1 VQKVPDI
8 PAELNGP
15 ESKDQH
21 DSASDATVCAEI
33 VLTAF
38 LLLFREDAFFFLC
51 REQLGRAL
59 LRIHQ

>member
-38 LLLFREDAFFFLC
+38 LLLFREDAFFFFA
-51 REQLGRAL
+51 ENSWGGPS
-59 LRIHQ
+59 